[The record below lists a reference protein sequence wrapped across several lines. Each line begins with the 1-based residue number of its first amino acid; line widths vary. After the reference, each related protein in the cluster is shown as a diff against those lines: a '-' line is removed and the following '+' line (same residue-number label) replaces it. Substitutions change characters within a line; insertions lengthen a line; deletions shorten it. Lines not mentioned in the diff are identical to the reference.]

1 MEEEPEIPE
10 IEPEKTD
17 SRKRET
23 DDALSSILEDMKSQ
37 GVNGAIVRSDGV
49 LVHSTIA
56 IPDSGA
62 QMLASLANT
71 SDALM
76 KRINDRQREVELTFD
91 NLILVI
97 IPIKDHLFAGAVKSR
112 EQKKIVRDFAAKA
125 KEAL

>member
-1 MEEEPEIPE
+1 MEEPEIPE
-10 IEPEKTD
+10 IEPEKSD
-17 SRKRET
+17 NRKRET
-23 DDALSSILEDMKSQ
+23 DDALSSVLEDMKSQ

-56 IPDSGA
+56 ITDSGA
-62 QMLASLANT
+62 QMLASLTNT

-76 KRINDRQREVELTFD
+76 RRINDRQREVELTFD

-112 EQKKIVRDFAAKA
+112 DQKKTIRDFAAKA
-125 KEAL
+125 KELL